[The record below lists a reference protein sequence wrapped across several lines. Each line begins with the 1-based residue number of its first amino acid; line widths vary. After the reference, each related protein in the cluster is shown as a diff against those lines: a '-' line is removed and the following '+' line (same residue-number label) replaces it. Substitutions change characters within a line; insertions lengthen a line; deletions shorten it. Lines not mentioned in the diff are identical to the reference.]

1 MPVINFP
8 TMIIMVLCVH
18 WKHPGPNR
26 SWCSEVCAAQTEHR
40 GIKIILNLS
49 FFSAM
54 ETKKSFHGHD
64 VQQHVPANTS
74 PAASGI
80 LGATRAPRKYSKL
93 AWCCSREAWHWF
105 PNGGSRQEWNT
116 LGRFCTLSAYLHI
129 FLNHTHKKTITEKMI
144 IGHVWDDRKTLY
156 LSAQRRRQLWWFH
169 LN

>member
-8 TMIIMVLCVH
+8 TMIIMVPCVH

-26 SWCSEVCAAQTEHR
+26 SWCSEVRAAQTEHR

-54 ETKKSFHGHD
+54 ETKKKVFT
-64 VQQHVPANTS
+64 AMTS
-74 PAASGI
+74 GSMCAQTRRLHASGI

-105 PNGGSRQEWNT
+105 PNGGSRLEWNT

-129 FLNHTHKKTITEKMI
+129 FLNHTHKKNDYWK
-144 IGHVWDDRKTLY
+144 DDYWPCL
-156 LSAQRRRQLWWFH
+156 RR
-169 LN
+169 